1 MKIAEPKTP
10 PRCLADASAAAASPA
25 VASTP
30 AAAPH
35 TAAAHADP
43 CGKTE
48 LGFTLQTLI
57 VMAVFTLAAV
67 GVGLGLLA
75 VNSASSSSFEEAGQ
89 TGVEAR
95 CAPNEIW
102 DPELESRG
110 IGGPDSQ
117 GGIRSKQVGCEPYC
131 GTWEYLSTGTNEN
144 GEYEPAESPASARQS
159 SIGGPEGNGGVYSQN
174 IGCFAPCYWEISYP
188 TGVWRPAP
196 GNVKG
201 TTSLLRYFDDNRAPV
216 ADQLRLGVNYRRSA
230 DMSVPIGDNPGNLQ
244 KNNDLQLQ
252 HAVRNKDGKPYILTR
267 RDNLRRFGSRYV
279 TGTLPL
285 TPEQLAL
292 GLPTV
297 FTPNWR
303 SMGDDPG
310 GTARNGTTWEDENWE
325 IRADPYEKECTIVN
339 INPSPGYPELVCSS
353 EWDNCEPRP

>member
-10 PRCLADASAAAASPA
+10 PRCSADASVTAAN
-25 VASTP
+25 P
-30 AAAPH
+30 AAA
-35 TAAAHADP
+35 TAAS
-43 CGKTE
+43 TE

-75 VNSASSSSFEEAGQ
+75 VNSAASSDFEEAGR

-95 CAPNEIW
+95 CAPNEVK
-102 DPELESRG
+102 DPELEARG
-110 IGGPDSQ
+110 VAGVNQTYREIVSDTIGCNP
-117 GGIRSKQVGCEPYC
+117 VC
-131 GTWEYLSTGTNEN
+131 GTWEY
-144 GEYEPAESPASARQS
+144 YEPGRAAED
-159 SIGGPEGNGGVYSQN
+159 IGGPDGNGGVYSTDE
-174 IGCFAPCYWEISYP
+174 GCFAPCYWEISYS

-196 GNVKG
+196 VNVKG

-230 DMSVPIGDNPGNLQ
+230 DLSIPIGSLPGNLTGNLQ

-252 HAVRNKDGKPYILTR
+252 HTVGNKDGKPYILTR
-267 RDNLRRFGSRYV
+267 RDNLRRFGARYV

-297 FTPNWR
+297 FKPNWR
-303 SMGDDPG
+303 SRGADPG
-310 GTARNGTTWEDENWE
+310 GTARNGGEWEDENWE

-353 EWDNCEPRP
+353 EWDNCGTRP

>member
-1 MKIAEPKTP
+1 MKIAEPKTSLH
-10 PRCLADASAAAASPA
+10 CSADTSAAAA
-25 VASTP
+25 TP
-30 AAAPH
+30 AAP
-35 TAAAHADP
+35 AA
-43 CGKTE
+43 KTE

-75 VNSASSSSFEEAGQ
+75 VNSASSDDFEEAGR

-117 GGIRSKQVGCEPYC
+117 GGIRSKQVGCKPYC
-131 GTWEYLSTGTNEN
+131 GTWEYLTTGTNEN
-144 GEYEPAESPASARQS
+144 GDYEPAESPTAARQS
-159 SIGGPEGNGGVYSQN
+159 SIGGPDGNGGVYSQN
-174 IGCFAPCYWEISYP
+174 IGCFAPCYWEISYGI
-188 TGVWRPAP
+188 GVWRPAP

-201 TTSLLRYFDDNRAPV
+201 TTSRLRYFDDNRAPV

-230 DMSVPIGDNPGNLQ
+230 DLSIPLGSLPGNLNGNLQ

-252 HAVRNKDGKPYILTR
+252 HAVRNKDGKPYFLTR
-267 RDNLRRFGSRYV
+267 RDNLRRFGSRYA

-297 FTPNWR
+297 FKPNWR

-310 GTARNGTTWEDENWE
+310 GTARNGGQWEDENWE

-339 INPSPGYPELVCSS
+339 IHPSPGYPELVCSS
-353 EWDNCEPRP
+353 EWDNCGTRP